1 METPAIR
8 RRLLAAIQSTCT
20 EREVPKLEF
29 ANLDPL
35 DRDSC
40 LRVLSPLWKGG
51 SAPGC
56 LQELHQI
63 TCAFVWPRGEV
74 FRYGYFR
81 LLAVAVNETET
92 EGAATWAAIEI
103 AAEPV
108 PKGTKQPPGKFDA
121 FSRSDILLVSE
132 VLEFLVS
139 MSEQEELTEIPRR
152 VADRARSNWR
162 RFAAAVW

>member
-8 RRLLAAIQSTCT
+8 RRLIAAIRLACA
-20 EREVPKLEF
+20 EREILKLQF
-29 ANLDPL
+29 ADLDPS
-35 DRDSC
+35 DRDPC
-40 LRVLSPLWKGG
+40 LRVLSPLWDDG
-51 SAPGC
+51 SAPGS
-56 LQELHQI
+56 LHETLRI
-63 TCAFVWPRGEV
+63 TSAFIWLNGEA

-81 LLAVAVNETET
+81 LLAVAVNETEAD
-92 EGAATWAAIEI
+92 GAATWAAIEI

-108 PKGTKQPPGKFDA
+108 PQGSKQPPGKFDA
-121 FSRSDILLVSE
+121 LSRSDILLVSE

-162 RFAAAVW
+162 RCAAAVW